1 MTETTNFC
9 KYLHIYI
16 SYIYFIYFILVLY
29 KTSSKEDGAI
39 LIVCIYGFIVTPQHR
54 PASSRVRV
62 TSDHVTVTT
71 LLCFRCFIS
80 DVSCRHAR
88 LRDRSG
94 DKSKAGDGM
103 MIMMVMLIMIMMMI
117 AWLHNLGPGA
127 TGLGSRSCGLWQHC
141 TDARGQQCSN
151 C

>member
-1 MTETTNFC
+1 M
-9 KYLHIYI
+9 Y
-16 SYIYFIYFILVLY
+16 
-29 KTSSKEDGAI
+29 G
-39 LIVCIYGFIVTPQHR
+39 LIVAPHHR

-94 DKSKAGDGM
+94 DKSKAGDDYDDDDDDDDDDC
-103 MIMMVMLIMIMMMI
+103 LITQPRPRTHR
-117 AWLHNLGPGA
+117 A
-127 TGLGSRSCGLWQHC
+127 REQELWQHC
-141 TDARGQQCSN
+141 TVQMPGVNSVPIVRANFGHPLEVEAL
-151 C
+151 